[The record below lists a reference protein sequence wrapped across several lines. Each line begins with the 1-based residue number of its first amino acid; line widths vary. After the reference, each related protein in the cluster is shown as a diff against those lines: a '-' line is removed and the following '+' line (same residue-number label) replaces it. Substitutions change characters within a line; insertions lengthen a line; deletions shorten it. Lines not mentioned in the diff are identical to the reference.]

1 MIQIQNLNSS
11 ANLKYLKEYLT
22 SNYDFK
28 NIVIGFDC
36 LCLEFE
42 TEPSQ
47 TEETAIVNYYN
58 AITESDWLD
67 SYKGQKLQ
75 EINNNTATLI
85 RLGYTYSGLTFSLSE
100 NAQTNILALYST
112 KDDPV
117 LPYPIIFNTIDDLD
131 TFEAID
137 AATISNMYYAAL
149 ATKKTHL
156 DSGTILKNQIRNS
169 TTVAEVDA
177 IQDTRV
183 QI

>member
-11 ANLKYLKEYLT
+11 ANLKYFKEYLI

-42 TEPSQ
+42 TEPNQ
-47 TEETAIVNYYN
+47 TEETSIVNYYN

-75 EINNNTATLI
+75 EINNNTDDLI
-85 RLGYTYSGLTFSLSE
+85 KVGYTYAGLTFSLSE
-100 NAQTNILALYST
+100 KAQTNILALYST

-117 LPYPIIFNTIDDLD
+117 LPYPLVFNTIDDLNS
-131 TFEAID
+131 FEAID
-137 AATISNMYYAAL
+137 ATTIANMYYSAL
-149 ATKKTHL
+149 ATVKGRI
-156 DSGTILKNQIRNS
+156 DSGTVFKDQIRNA

-177 IQDTRV
+177 IQDTR
-183 QI
+183 I

>member
-1 MIQIQNLNSS
+1 MIQIQTLNSS
-11 ANLKYLKEYLT
+11 ANLKYFKEYLI

-42 TEPSQ
+42 TEPNQ

-75 EINNNTATLI
+75 EINNNTDQLI
-85 RLGYTYSGLTFSLSE
+85 MAGYTYSGHTFSLSE
-100 NAQTNILALYST
+100 KAQTNILALYST

-117 LPYPIIFNTIDDLD
+117 LPYPIVFNTIDDLNS
-131 TFEAID
+131 FEAID
-137 AATISNMYYAAL
+137 ANTIASMYYSAL
-149 ATKKTHL
+149 ATVKGRI
-156 DSGTILKNQIRNS
+156 DSGTVLKDQIRNA
-169 TTVAEVDA
+169 TTVAEVDL
-177 IQDTRV
+177 IQDNRS
-183 QI
+183 

>member
-1 MIQIQNLNSS
+1 MIQIQTLNSS
-11 ANLKYLKEYLT
+11 ANLKYFKEYLI

-42 TEPSQ
+42 TEPNQ

-75 EINNNTATLI
+75 EINNNTDELI
-85 RLGYTYSGLTFSLSE
+85 SAGYTYSGLTFSLSE
-100 NAQTNILALYST
+100 KAQTNILALYST

-117 LPYPIIFNTIDDLD
+117 LPYPIVFNTIDDLD
-131 TFEAID
+131 SFEAID
-137 AATISNMYYAAL
+137 AATIANMYYSAL
-149 ATKKTHL
+149 ATIKGRI
-156 DSGTILKNQIRNS
+156 DSGTVLKDQIRNA
-169 TTVAEVDA
+169 TTVAEVDL
-177 IQDTRV
+177 IQDNR
-183 QI
+183 I

>member
-1 MIQIQNLNSS
+1 MIQIQTLNSS
-11 ANLKYLKEYLT
+11 ANLKYFKEYLI

-42 TEPSQ
+42 TEPNQ

-75 EINNNTATLI
+75 EINNNTDELI
-85 RLGYTYSGLTFSLSE
+85 RAGYTYSGLTFSLSE
-100 NAQTNILALYST
+100 KAQTNILALYST

-117 LPYPIIFNTIDDLD
+117 LPYPIVFNTIDDLNS
-131 TFEAID
+131 FEAID
-137 AATISNMYYAAL
+137 AATIANMYYSAL
-149 ATKKTHL
+149 ATIKGRI
-156 DSGTILKNQIRNS
+156 DSGTVLKDQIRNA
-169 TTVAEVDA
+169 TTVAEVDL
-177 IQDTRV
+177 IQDNR
-183 QI
+183 I